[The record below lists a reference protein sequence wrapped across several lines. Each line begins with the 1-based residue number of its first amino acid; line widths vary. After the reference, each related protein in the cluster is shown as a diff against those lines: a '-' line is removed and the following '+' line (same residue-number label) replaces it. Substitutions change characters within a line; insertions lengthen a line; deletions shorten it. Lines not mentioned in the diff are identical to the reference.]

1 MSKKRKEELMI
12 TILIIAALSFATSSF
27 VDPPQ
32 TRTVK
37 DRTLSS
43 PQMPAVRL
51 EFSQPFHYAGSQSF
65 ILYDVANAEQH
76 FFVDADKDGRI
87 RRMYWIQ
94 FEGYLPSNTHTYD
107 YKSPK
112 TVNIAGLDFFADAYA
127 RNVKTNPG
135 RPDSDGS
142 RARAFLAGKSY
153 RFVSDEVAFVRLVHL
168 VDKAKRNEM
177 MIIYLEDLSPM
188 NLSAADLADGGK
200 AAGQWE
206 AISAGLLER
215 ATQSMKVSK

>member
-112 TVNIAGLDFFADAYA
+112 TVIHRRTG
-127 RNVKTNPG
+127 
-135 RPDSDGS
+135 
-142 RARAFLAGKSY
+142 FLRGCL
-153 RFVSDEVAFVRLVHL
+153 R
-168 VDKAKRNEM
+168 AKRQNQSRPARLRWQSGARISSRQE
-177 MIIYLEDLSPM
+177 LS
-188 NLSAADLADGGK
+188 LRK
-200 AAGQWE
+200 
-206 AISAGLLER
+206 
-215 ATQSMKVSK
+215 